1 MPVYE
6 YKCQDCGAKT
16 DVKASIE
23 EKSKGLNVRC
33 EACESSNTRQ
43 VFAGIDILSQTRDSS
58 DRGGCCGGDD
68 CCCS

>member
-6 YKCQDCGAKT
+6 YKCQDCGTKT

-23 EKSKGLNVRC
+23 EKSKGLDVRC
-33 EACESSNTRQ
+33 EACGSLNVRQ
-43 VFAGIDILSQTRDSS
+43 IFAGIDILSRTSGGS
-58 DRGGCCGGDD
+58 DRGGRCGGDG